1 MVSNLVF
8 LVLHQMLP
16 DYTGDLMKRTAI
28 VVPSYLDYVQ
38 IKGRMSRLELDYVS
52 LSEYTKSSD
61 VSRARTKFFRG
72 QTHFLLYTERLHF
85 FRR

>member
-1 MVSNLVF
+1 V
-8 LVLHQMLP
+8 LP
-16 DYTGDLMKRTAI
+16 DYTGDLMKRTVI
-28 VVPSYLDYVQ
+28 VVPSYLDFIQ
-38 IKGRMSRLELDYVS
+38 IKSRMSRLELGYGS

-61 VSRARTKFFRG
+61 VSRSRTKFFRG